1 MGIFRNVDL
10 LLFIIEK
17 TIVITVLSPF
27 EMPPWGVNCV
37 NTTLSSP
44 YSHNFLTAIGASHWR
59 RIRTHIACKYHRE
72 FVCYIKFK
80 VLKMIKNT
88 RLHIDHLK
96 QFAFFYCCVTF
107 SILINLVK
115 KKKRRKTTDTL
126 SKVQSVPNKNKLLS
140 AKYYFPPV

>member
-1 MGIFRNVDL
+1 MGIFRNIDL

-80 VLKMIKNT
+80 VLKMIKNM

-115 KKKRRKTTDTL
+115 KKKRKKTTDTL

>member
-72 FVCYIKFK
+72 IVCYIKFK
-80 VLKMIKNT
+80 VLKMIKNM

-115 KKKRRKTTDTL
+115 KKKRK
-126 SKVQSVPNKNKLLS
+126 KNHGHIIKSTKCTKQKQITFCKILFSL
-140 AKYYFPPV
+140 V

>member
-1 MGIFRNVDL
+1 MGIFRNIDL

-115 KKKRRKTTDTL
+115 KKKRKKTTDTL